1 MKDIFTT
8 TKSLN
13 FDDISGNGKKFK
25 DLIKDLVQTQIELA
39 KLEKQSKKNTAE
51 WVNQFKAVAE
61 LTETNKGLNAETL
74 ILSYNIELASKAYH
88 NTVKN
93 GEHFFKNAE
102 LFSENA
108 ENKTKK
114 ENDRLKET
122 LNALEGT
129 TRSFETV
136 FGLLSK
142 WTGDS
147 ENGVSRFF
155 KNIKDSFGIL
165 EEMLNF
171 VEAIKNISDSIKTI
185 EIGAGASKAGS
196 GGNFF
201 KSIFSLFSLFF
212 ADGGYVKGAGSGKS
226 DSIPAYLSNGE
237 FVINANSTKQYL
249 PLLELI
255 NGNRKSVGIGFAN
268 GGIVNMQR
276 QNDRP
281 IYITATMDGITFL
294 KTNYPKYKSWKQSIR
309 I

>member
-1 MKDIFTT
+1 MKDLFTT
-8 TKSLN
+8 GKSLN
-13 FDDISGNGKKFK
+13 FDELFANGNRFK

-39 KLEKQSKKNTAE
+39 KLEKQSQKNTSE
-51 WVNQFKAVAE
+51 WVNQIKAVAT
-61 LTETNKGLNAETL
+61 LTDTNRDLNAETL
-74 ILSYNIELASKAYH
+74 TLSYNIELARKAYS
-88 NTVKN
+88 NT
-93 GEHFFKNAE
+93 GKNAE

-114 ENDRLKET
+114 GNDRLKET
-122 LNALEGT
+122 LNALESS

-142 WTGDS
+142 WTGDN

-155 KNIKDSFGIL
+155 KNIEDSFGIL

-185 EIGAGASKAGS
+185 EIGAGASKAGG

-201 KSIFSLFSLFF
+201 ESIFSLFSLFF
-212 ADGGYVKGAGSGKS
+212 ADGGYVKGAGNGKS

-237 FVINANSTKQYL
+237 FVINANATKQYL

-268 GGIVNMQR
+268 GGIVNKQR

-294 KTNYPKYKSWKQSIR
+294 KTNYPKYKGWKQSIR

>member
-1 MKDIFTT
+1 MKDLFTT
-8 TKSLN
+8 GKSLN
-13 FDDISGNGKKFK
+13 FDELFANGNKFK

-39 KLEKQSKKNTAE
+39 KLEKQSQKNTAE
-51 WVNQFKAVAE
+51 WFNHVRAVAV
-61 LTETNKGLNAETL
+61 LTETSKGLNAETL
-74 ILSYNIELASKAYH
+74 TLSYNIELARKAYI
-88 NTVKN
+88 NT
-93 GEHFFKNAE
+93 GKNAE

-122 LNALEGT
+122 LNALESS

-142 WTGDS
+142 WTGDN

-155 KNIKDSFGIL
+155 KNIEDSFGML

-185 EIGAGASKAGS
+185 EIGAGASKAGG

-201 KSIFSLFSLFF
+201 ESIFSLFSLFF
-212 ADGGYVKGAGSGKS
+212 ADGGYVKGAGNGKS

-237 FVINANSTKQYL
+237 FVINANSTRQYL

-255 NGNRKSVGIGFAN
+255 NGNRKGVGIGFAN
-268 GGIVNMQR
+268 GGMVNMQR

-281 IYITATMDGITFL
+281 IFITATMDGITFL
-294 KTNYPKYKSWKQSIR
+294 KTNYPKYKGWKQSIR

>member
-1 MKDIFTT
+1 MKDIF
-8 TKSLN
+8 SN
-13 FDDISGNGKKFK
+13 GNKFK
-25 DLIKDLVQTQIELA
+25 DLIKNLVQTQIELA
-39 KLEKQSKKNTAE
+39 KLEKQSKKNTSE
-51 WVNQFKAVAE
+51 WVNQIKAVAT
-61 LTETNKGLNAETL
+61 LTDTNRGLNAETL
-74 ILSYNIELASKAYH
+74 TLSYNIELASKAYS
-88 NTVKN
+88 NS
-93 GEHFFKNAE
+93 GKNAE

-122 LNALEGT
+122 LNALESS

-155 KNIKDSFGIL
+155 KNIEDSFGIL

-201 KSIFSLFSLFF
+201 ESIFSLFSLFF
-212 ADGGYVKGAGSGKS
+212 ADGGYVKGAGNGKS

-255 NGNRKSVGIGFAN
+255 NGSRKSVGIGFTN
-268 GGIVNMQR
+268 GGMVNMQR

-281 IYITATMDGITFL
+281 IFITATMDGITFL
-294 KTNYPKYKSWKQSIR
+294 KTNYPKYKGWKQSVR
-309 I
+309 V

>member
-13 FDDISGNGKKFK
+13 IDDIFGNGNKFK
-25 DLIKDLVQTQIELA
+25 DLIKDLVKTQIELA
-39 KLEKQSKKNTAE
+39 KLEKQSKKNTSE
-51 WVNQFKAVAE
+51 WVNQIKAVAT
-61 LTETNKGLNAETL
+61 LTDTNRGLNAETL
-74 ILSYNIELASKAYH
+74 TLSYNIELASTAYH
-88 NTVKN
+88 NT
-93 GEHFFKNAE
+93 GKNAE

-114 ENDRLKET
+114 ENDKLKET
-122 LNALEGT
+122 LNALESS

-155 KNIKDSFGIL
+155 KNIQDSFGIL

-171 VEAIKNISDSIKTI
+171 VEAIKNISDSINSI
-185 EIGAGASKAGS
+185 EIGAGAGKAGS
-196 GGNFF
+196 GGNIFE
-201 KSIFSLFSLFF
+201 SIFSLFSLFF
-212 ADGGYVKGAGSGKS
+212 ADGGYVKGAGNGKS

-237 FVINANSTKQYL
+237 FVINANATKQYL

-255 NGNRKSVGIGFAN
+255 NGNRKSAGIGFAN
-268 GGIVNMQR
+268 GGMVNLQR

-281 IYITATMDGITFL
+281 IFITATMDGITFL
-294 KTNYPKYKSWKQSIR
+294 KTNYPKYKGWKQSIR
-309 I
+309 L

>member
-8 TKSLN
+8 GKSLN
-13 FDDISGNGKKFK
+13 FDELFANGNKFK

-39 KLEKQSKKNTAE
+39 KLEKQSQKNTVE
-51 WVNQFKAVAE
+51 WINQVRAVAV
-61 LTETNKGLNAETL
+61 LTETSKGLNAETL
-74 ILSYNIELASKAYH
+74 TLSYNIELARKAYSY
-88 NTVKN
+88 T
-93 GEHFFKNAE
+93 GKNAE

-114 ENDRLKET
+114 ENDKLKET
-122 LNALEGT
+122 LNALESS

-155 KNIKDSFGIL
+155 KNIEDSFGIL

-201 KSIFSLFSLFF
+201 ESIFSLFSLFF
-212 ADGGYVKGAGSGKS
+212 ADGGYVKGAGNGKS

-255 NGNRKSVGIGFAN
+255 NGNRKGVGIGFAN
-268 GGIVNMQR
+268 GGMVNMQR

-281 IYITATMDGITFL
+281 IFITATMDGITFL
-294 KTNYPKYKSWKQSIR
+294 KTNYPKYKGWKQSIR

>member
-1 MKDIFTT
+1 MKDLFTT
-8 TKSLN
+8 TRSLN
-13 FDDISGNGKKFK
+13 FDDILGNGNKFK
-25 DLIKDLVQTQIELA
+25 ELIKDLVQTQIELA

-51 WVNQFKAVAE
+51 WIKQVKAVAT

-74 ILSYNIELASKAYH
+74 TLRYNIELASKAYH
-88 NTVKN
+88 NR
-93 GEHFFKNAE
+93 GKNAE

-108 ENKTKK
+108 ESKTKK
-114 ENDRLKET
+114 ENDRLAET
-122 LNALEGT
+122 LNALESS

-155 KNIKDSFGIL
+155 KNIEDTFGIL

-171 VEAIKNISDSIKTI
+171 VEAIKNISDSINSV

-201 KSIFSLFSLFF
+201 ESIFSLFSLFF
-212 ADGGYVKGAGSGKS
+212 ADGGYVKGAGNGKS

-237 FVINANSTKQYL
+237 FVINANSTRQYL

-268 GGIVNMQR
+268 GGMVNMLR

-294 KTNYPKYKSWKQSIR
+294 KTNYPKYKGWKHSIR